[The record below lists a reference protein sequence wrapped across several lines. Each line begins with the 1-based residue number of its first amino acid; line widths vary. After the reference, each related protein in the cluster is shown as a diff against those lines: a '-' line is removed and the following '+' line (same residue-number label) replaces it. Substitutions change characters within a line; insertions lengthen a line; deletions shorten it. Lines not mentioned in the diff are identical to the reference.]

1 MNEQLT
7 DTDRSETEALLPV
20 EAPESPTTPAE
31 PEPETVPTEQEPDVA
46 KPPASGPPPA
56 RTDVEPNFKGAVET
70 ERPTKAKAPA
80 SKKASSPKAGSA
92 AAKKA
97 KAPASKKTTGKA
109 PASKAPASKKAAAP
123 KAPKVSK
130 AGQFRA
136 AALKI
141 LGARKTPLTVKE
153 LTDKAIEAGLLSTT
167 GVTPDRTMATLL
179 YTDTTGAFARV
190 IPQAAAGKTRANG
203 VRWTLAE
210 KV

>member
-7 DTDRSETEALLPV
+7 DTDRSETEAPLPV

-56 RTDVEPNFKGAVET
+56 RTDVEPNFKGAVAPEK
-70 ERPTKAKAPA
+70 PTKAKAPA
-80 SKKASSPKAGSA
+80 SKKASSPKA
-92 AAKKA
+92 
-97 KAPASKKTTGKA
+97 PASKKTAGKA

-123 KAPKVSK
+123 KAAKVSK

-190 IPQAAAGKTRANG
+190 VPQAAAGKTRANG